1 MVKEK
6 SGGNHAPSKDLPQI
20 RRVYDGESWGIF
32 YLPIDDFEAELS
44 ELRALKIYTYK
55 QVSNKRNEF

>member
-6 SGGNHAPSKDLPQI
+6 SEENRAPSKDPPQLQHA
-20 RRVYDGESWGIF
+20 YDGESWGIF
-32 YLPIDDFEAELS
+32 YLPIDDFEAELP

-55 QVSNKRNEF
+55 